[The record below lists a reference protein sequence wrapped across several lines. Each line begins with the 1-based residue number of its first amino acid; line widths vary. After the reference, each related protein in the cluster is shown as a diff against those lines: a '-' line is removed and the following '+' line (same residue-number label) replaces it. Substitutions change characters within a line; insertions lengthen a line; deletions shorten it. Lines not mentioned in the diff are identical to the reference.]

1 MNTITITVYN
11 VIGNKTYEDNPDC
24 NGAYCVTC
32 GTMKEAERALRECV
46 ESDYDAFYE
55 GEAFYEGD
63 DEEHNDAE
71 ETITRAIK
79 EKYLSVG
86 ELTVIYDI
94 RKQTITVPVPKE
106 LKALAKAAA
115 DYANAV
121 DEEMESGDYHLDDTC
136 KTEAEIE
143 THNENVRIATENR
156 KILDKLIAQYIE

>member
-55 GEAFYEGD
+55 GD

-94 RKQTITVPVPKE
+94 RKQTVTVPVPKE

-115 DYANAV
+115 GYANAI
-121 DEEMESGDYHLDDTC
+121 DEEMESGGYHLDDTC

-156 KILDKLIAQYIE
+156 KILDKLIAKYSE

>member
-55 GEAFYEGD
+55 GD

-71 ETITRAIK
+71 DTITRAIK

-94 RKQTITVPVPKE
+94 RKQTVTVPVPKE

-115 DYANAV
+115 DYANA
-121 DEEMESGDYHLDDTC
+121 
-136 KTEAEIE
+136 
-143 THNENVRIATENR
+143 ATENR

>member
-11 VIGNKTYEDNPDC
+11 VIGNKTYEDNPYC

-32 GTMKEAERALRECV
+32 ETMKEAERALRECV
-46 ESDYDAFYE
+46 ESDY
-55 GEAFYEGD
+55 EAFYEGD

-71 ETITRAIK
+71 DTITRAIK

-94 RKQTITVPVPKE
+94 RKQTVTVPVPKE

-156 KILDKLIAQYIE
+156 KILDKLIAKYSA

>member
-11 VIGNKTYEDNPDC
+11 VIGNKTNEDNPDC

-46 ESDYDAFYE
+46 ESDYD
-55 GEAFYEGD
+55 AFYEGD

-94 RKQTITVPVPKE
+94 RKQTVTVPVPKE

-115 DYANAV
+115 GYANAI
-121 DEEMESGDYHLDDTC
+121 DEEMESGGYHLDDTC

-156 KILDKLIAQYIE
+156 KILDKLIAKYSE